1 LFYKPRKNI
10 GKLCWC
16 PKMALLEKQLL
27 LSSINNLKQYKEKRE
42 IKKTMQQS

>member
-1 LFYKPRKNI
+1 MIYKLSDKT

-27 LSSINNLKQYKEKRE
+27 LSSIITIKEQFKA
-42 IKKTMQQS
+42 I